1 VEYFKA
7 ALRGPAFIHYG
18 DACVLPYLVNS
29 ILIKLQMINVSGVS
43 KVYESPAGPVSVLNN
58 LDLKVAAGEAVSIV
72 GPSGS
77 GKTTLLNILGALDQP
92 TSGSVQIDGHS
103 VTEMDEISAAN
114 FRNRSIGFIF
124 QLHYLLPQCSVLE
137 NVLVPRLAGGW
148 EESAAD
154 TRGRAEVLLEEVGLK
169 DRLGYKPFQL
179 SGGEQLRVAIARSLI
194 NEPKIILADEPTGSL
209 DPSTGEKVADL
220 LIESNQGKGVALVVV
235 THNPGLAEKMQKTY
249 LLDDGRLVS

>member
-1 VEYFKA
+1 
-7 ALRGPAFIHYG
+7 
-18 DACVLPYLVNS
+18 
-29 ILIKLQMINVSGVS
+29 MINVSGVS
-43 KVYESPAGPVSVLNN
+43 KIYESPAGPVSVLNN
-58 LDLKVAAGEAVSIV
+58 LDLTVASGEAVSIV

-77 GKTTLLNILGALDQP
+77 GKTTLLNILGALDSP
-92 TSGSVQIDGHS
+92 TTGTIEIGGQNIA
-103 VTEMDEISAAN
+103 ELDEAATAN

-137 NVLVPRLAGGW
+137 NILIPRLAGGW

-154 TRGRAEVLLEEVGLK
+154 TKARAEVLLEDVGLK
-169 DRLGYKPFQL
+169 ERMNYKPYQL

-209 DPSTGEKVADL
+209 DPATGEKVADL

-235 THNPGLAEKMQKTY
+235 THNPGLAAKMEKTY
-249 LLDDGRLVS
+249 QLADGKLVS

>member
-1 VEYFKA
+1 
-7 ALRGPAFIHYG
+7 
-18 DACVLPYLVNS
+18 
-29 ILIKLQMINVSGVS
+29 MINVTGVS
-43 KVYESPAGPVSVLNN
+43 KVYDSPAGQVSVLNN
-58 LDLKVAAGEAVSIV
+58 LDLSVAAGEAVSIV

-77 GKTTLLNILGALDQP
+77 GKTTLLNILGALDTP
-92 TSGSVQIDGHS
+92 TSGSVEIGGQNLAQL
-103 VTEMDEISAAN
+103 DEAATAQ

-124 QLHYLLPQCSVLE
+124 QLHYLLPQCSVLD

-154 TRGRAEVLLEEVGLK
+154 TRARAESLLEEVGLK
-169 DRLGYKPFQL
+169 DRLTHKPSQL

-235 THNPGLAEKMQKTY
+235 THNPGLAAKMEKTY
-249 LLDDGRLVS
+249 RLEGGQLVS